1 MIGLDFLV
9 IYYSLFYYIESY
21 KDVSCDYQQLIVIKK
36 YKDIQID
43 KQIERMQILVKVL
56 VFYMYWIM
64 LDISYNLRWLL
75 IYFRQFLR
83 Y

>member
-9 IYYSLFYYIESY
+9 IYYSLFYYIESC